1 MLHRYKQYIKDKI
14 MENDRIDLLKTLK
27 YINNARLILNNLES
41 EIIEASDYSDVK
53 VSTFVADLIAKLQH
67 MGLYEK
73 Q

>member
-1 MLHRYKQYIKDKI
+1 